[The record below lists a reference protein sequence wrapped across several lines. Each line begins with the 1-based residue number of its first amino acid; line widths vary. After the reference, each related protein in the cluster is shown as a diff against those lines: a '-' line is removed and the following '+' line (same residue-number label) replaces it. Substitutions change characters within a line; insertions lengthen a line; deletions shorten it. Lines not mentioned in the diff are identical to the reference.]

1 MMWMWSNVLLSQAIL
16 VSISASLEV
25 FQRNQSAVVS
35 VQQRRRTACLAL
47 RPKDGE
53 KGIRLEVFELESR
66 RISGLVQ
73 SNNTSKYSV
82 RCQSSRPLGEFV
94 PLAWIYLKGLVNGCI
109 RTWRHSCTLHLLI
122 FILVEKAIIPP
133 SWCPI
138 SDSKRTGDMSLRQ
151 IGNIVPLLWAEETLK
166 SLLVWKYPWEVILDA
181 FWPDAP
187 VTSAGPSCRR
197 RPASPL

>member
-1 MMWMWSNVLLSQAIL
+1 MFFTHRLSWFPPL
-16 VSISASLEV
+16 HPLKYFKGISLWLCQCSRDSEQPDWLWASQE
-25 FQRNQSAVVS
+25 NQ
-35 VQQRRRTACLAL
+35 
-47 RPKDGE
+47 DGE
-53 KGIRLEVFELESR
+53 KGIRLEVFELERR

-73 SNNTSKYSV
+73 STNTSKYSV
-82 RCQSSRPLGEFV
+82 GCQSFRLLGELV
-94 PLAWIYLKGLVNGCI
+94 PLACWICLTDLVNGCV

-138 SDSKRTGDMSLRQ
+138 IDSKRTEDMSLRQ
-151 IGNIVPLLWAEETLK
+151 MGNIVLVWAEATLK
-166 SLLVWKYPWEVILDA
+166 SLLIWKYPWEVILDA

-187 VTSAGPSCRR
+187 VTSAGASYRR